1 MAKKILILET
11 SDTIQNLF
19 TTTLD
24 AKKYSLRFEKE
35 TEKVFSALADFKPEL
50 FLLNCDIDNPKSFEL
65 VKILR
70 SLQENFLPAFEIAM
84 YSNMPSALDENFAKD
99 AGADCFIKLS
109 PETLLEELEKF
120 EKASGAEKT
129 EKTEKTEKSEVAGES
144 KNTEEKAP
152 SKKQKALDSS
162 VLFNKTALLLNKSSY
177 KNVMLTEISGLV
189 GKIESLEEMI
199 KSYLLLLAQICEVPL
214 AAMYLLENDGPHG
227 YYVCAEKL
235 SRKDISDFL
244 KVCEAD
250 FEKNL
255 NNGMS
260 VNVKPKQIESNGA
273 LENFYS
279 SEVKLSSYEYRKLG
293 NVPASV
299 HIVSQ
304 GNIISEKIDYF
315 DFSIK
320 HAAEV
325 FDKALIV
332 EKKIFFEKR
341 IRRAFSRFVPEQI
354 IDSLVMQADDTEQKV
369 AVGETRS
376 VAILFS
382 DIRSF
387 TNISEKNRADVLVAF
402 LNRYFS
408 TMVEI
413 IKKHGGTIDKF
424 IGDAI
429 MAEFGTPVSYDD
441 NCRRA
446 VMAAYEMRDA
456 LSTIELGDLVMP
468 EGMVFNIGIGI
479 HYGEVIVGSI
489 GSKDKTDYSVIGD
502 NVNLASRLE
511 GLTKTYGTQILVSE
525 TVKADAGE
533 NSFCFRHL
541 DDVRVKG
548 KKNAVPIYAVDRS
561 ENEFSAE
568 YKDSYIKGMELYK
581 QGIWNLAKDYFLKA
595 LDAAQGDKAAKLMLE
610 RCEEFIKNPPE
621 NWDGAIAFMTK

>member
-1 MAKKILILET
+1 MAKKILILESSAT
-11 SDTIQNLF
+11 MQKLF

-24 AKKYSLRFEKE
+24 TKQYSIKFESEAKDIFSSLSEI
-35 TEKVFSALADFKPEL
+35 SPDL
-50 FLLNCDIDNPKSFEL
+50 FLLNCNITDPG
-65 VKILR
+65 
-70 SLQENFLPAFEIAM
+70 AFEIVKLIRVLPGFCELPVAL
-84 YSNMPSALDENFAKD
+84 YSNLPTSLDEEFAKECGATSFIRLD
-99 AGADCFIKLS
+99 A
-109 PETLLEELEKF
+109 ETLVQNIDELAEIDADKSEKT
-120 EKASGAEKT
+120 KAGKSKKLDNALLFSAAEK
-129 EKTEKTEKSEVAGES
+129 
-144 KNTEEKAP
+144 
-152 SKKQKALDSS
+152 
-162 VLFNKTALLLNKSSY
+162 LLNQKSY
-177 KNVMLTEISGLV
+177 NTIMISKIAGLIA
-189 GKIESLEEMI
+189 KLDNLEEMI
-199 KSYLLLLAQICEVPL
+199 KSYLFLIAQVCEVPL
-214 AAMYLLENDGPHG
+214 AAMYILENDGPHG
-227 YYVCAEKL
+227 YYVA
-235 SRKDISDFL
+235 SQNISQKDISDFL
-244 KVCEAD
+244 NVCEKD
-250 FEKNL
+250 FDKNMSGGISAKNCAKQFESD
-255 NNGMS
+255 NN
-260 VNVKPKQIESNGA
+260 
-273 LENFYS
+273 LERFYS
-279 SEVKLSSYEYRKLG
+279 SEIQLSSYEYRVLKTDSS
-293 NVPASV
+293 VFATV
-299 HIVSQ
+299 HIVAQ
-304 GNIISEKIDYF
+304 GNIISEKLNYL
-315 DFSIK
+315 DFCINNAVK
-320 HAAEV
+320 V

-354 IDSLVMQADDTEQKV
+354 IDSLVKQADDTDQKV
-369 AVGETRS
+369 GVGETRS

-387 TNISEKNRADVLVAF
+387 TNISEKNRADVLVSF

-429 MAEFGTPVSYDD
+429 MAEFGTPVSYED

-456 LSTIELGDLVMP
+456 LPSVEMGDLVMP
-468 EGMVFNIGIGI
+468 DGMVFNIGIGI

-525 TVKADAGE
+525 SVRADAGE
-533 NSFCFRHL
+533 DSFCFRHL

-561 ENEFSAE
+561 QEEFPAE
-568 YKDSYIKGMELYK
+568 YKNAYIKGMELYK
-581 QGIWNLAKDYFLKA
+581 QGIWNLAKDYFIKA
-595 LDAAQGDKAAKLMLE
+595 LQAVANDKAAKLMLE